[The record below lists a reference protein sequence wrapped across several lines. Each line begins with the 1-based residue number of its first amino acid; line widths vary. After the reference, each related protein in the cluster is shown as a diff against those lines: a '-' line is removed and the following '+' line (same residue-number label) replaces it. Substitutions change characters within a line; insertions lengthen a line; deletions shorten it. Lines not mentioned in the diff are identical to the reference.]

1 MELTLDGVLKNMK
14 ELRHKYK
21 IKCVMY
27 NENQQ
32 RAALKVILPKDL
44 NVSGGRRSNDE
55 LLLMLIHEE
64 DLSNSLEEIKEAYDL
79 YRELAIN
86 ILVDYATKLGIEEM
100 ILIYRNKMHFRW
112 EDIAW
117 LTGYSRRQVIRIYQ
131 NGTP

>member
-1 MELTLDGVLKNMK
+1 MELTLSEVLENMK

-27 NENQQ
+27 NEN
-32 RAALKVILPKDL
+32 RLRGNLKAIQPKDL

-55 LLLMLIHEE
+55 LLSLLIKDEE
-64 DLSNSLEEIKEAYDL
+64 LLTSLDGIKKAYDI

-100 ILIYRNKMHFRW
+100 ILIYRNKMHFKW

-117 LTGYSRRQVIRIYQ
+117 LTGYSKRQVLRIYQ
-131 NGTP
+131 NL

>member
-1 MELTLDGVLKNMK
+1 MELTLDEVLKNMK

-27 NENQQ
+27 NENQL
-32 RAALKVILPKDL
+32 RASLKAIQPKDL
-44 NVSGGRRSNDE
+44 NVLSGRRSNDE
-55 LLLMLIHEE
+55 ILSMLIKEE
-64 DLSNSLEEIKEAYDL
+64 DLSNSLDEIKEAYNL

-100 ILIYRNKMHFRW
+100 IIIYREKMHFKW

-117 LTGYSRRQVIRIYQ
+117 LTGYSRRQIIRIYQ

>member
-1 MELTLDGVLKNMK
+1 MELTLSEVLENMK

-27 NENQQ
+27 NENQL
-32 RAALKVILPKDL
+32 RGSLKAIQPKDL

-55 LLLMLIHEE
+55 LLSMLIKDEE
-64 DLSNSLEEIKEAYDL
+64 LLTSLDEIKKAYDT

-86 ILVDYATKLGIEEM
+86 ILVDYASKLGIEEM
-100 ILIYRNKMHFRW
+100 ILIYRNKMHFMW

-117 LTGYSRRQVIRIYQ
+117 LTGYSKRQVLRIYQ
-131 NGTP
+131 NL